1 MNKDEFRSLRILSIF
16 GIFFLWFK
24 VKFDDVQLSVPLRMN
39 NDDVEINDSNTFL
52 SKVCLLVQDS

>member
-1 MNKDEFRSLRILSIF
+1 MNKDEFRSFRILSIF

-52 SKVCLLVQDS
+52 SKVYLLVQES